1 MKTAVVDVGGGMRGV
16 YATGVLDR
24 CLKEDVRFDLC
35 IGVSA
40 GSANLASYLS
50 GQMGRNLF
58 FYHDY
63 AFRKEYMSLHNFVHT
78 RSYVDLEYIYGTL
91 SNRCGENALDY
102 SGILHHPAQFLVVAE
117 EAVSGKAKYFSKEDL
132 RQDDYRVLMASSCL
146 PGVNRPFLLDGVLYY
161 DGALADPVPIQKA
174 FDLGCDRVVLL
185 LTKPSGVAR
194 SSRKDRM
201 VARLIEREFPA
212 SAHQLRTRAER
223 YNACVAR
230 AKQEQREGRLLI
242 VEPCDTMGVDTLAKD
257 RDAIQSLYQLGWQ
270 DGKRIGQWINGA
282 Q

>member
-16 YATGVLDR
+16 YASGVLDR
-24 CLKEDVRFDLC
+24 CLKENIQFDLC

-63 AFRKEYMSLHNFVHT
+63 AFRKEYMSLHNFFHT
-78 RSYVDLEYIYGTL
+78 HSYVDLEYIYATL
-91 SNRCGENALDY
+91 SNQDGENALNY
-102 SGILHHPAQFLVVAE
+102 SSLLHHPAQFWVVAE
-117 EAVSGKAKYFSKEDL
+117 EAVSGKPRYFTKEDI
-132 RQDDYRVLMASSCL
+132 RQDDYRIFMASSCL

-185 LTKPSGVAR
+185 LTKPSDIPPFLPQRPADCPHDRTGI
-194 SSRKDRM
+194 SRLCPSAAHPRR
-201 VARLIEREFPA
+201 ALQRLCCPRQTV
-212 SAHQLRTRAER
+212 SAGGSTADCRT
-223 YNACVAR
+223 
-230 AKQEQREGRLLI
+230 L
-242 VEPCDTMGVDTLAKD
+242 
-257 RDAIQSLYQLGWQ
+257 
-270 DGKRIGQWINGA
+270 
-282 Q
+282 

>member
-16 YATGVLDR
+16 YASGVLDR
-24 CLKEDVRFDLC
+24 CLKENIQFDLC

-63 AFRKEYMSLHNFVHT
+63 AFRKEYMSLHNFFHT
-78 RSYVDLEYIYGTL
+78 HSYVDLEYIYATL
-91 SNRCGENALDY
+91 SNQDGENALNY
-102 SGILHHPAQFLVVAE
+102 SSLLHHPAQFWVVAE
-117 EAVSGKAKYFSKEDL
+117 EAVSGKPRYFTKEDI
-132 RQDDYRVLMASSCL
+132 RQDDYRIFMASSCL

-185 LTKPSGVAR
+185 LTKPSDIPR
-194 SSRKDRM
+194 SSRKDQLIARM
-201 VARLIEREFPA
+201 IEREFPA

-230 AKQEQREGRLLI
+230 AKQYQQEGRLLI
-242 VEPCDTMGVDTLAKD
+242 VEPCDTMGVDTLAKNK
-257 RDAIQSLYQLGWQ
+257 DAIQSLYQLGWQ
-270 DGKRIGQWINGA
+270 DGERIRQWMKGA
-282 Q
+282 